1 MLTFE
6 KLEQLTKQIIDNTT
20 PEEVQNFL
28 DLDYEGKRLWTK
40 KKIISLEVQA

>member
-6 KLEQLTKQIIDNTT
+6 KLEQIAKQIIDNTT
-20 PEEVQNFL
+20 PDEAQNFL

-40 KKIISLEVQA
+40 NKIISLEAQS

>member
-1 MLTFE
+1 MLTFRE
-6 KLEQLTKQIIDNTT
+6 LEQLAKQIIDNTT

-28 DLDYEGKRLWTK
+28 DLDHEGERLWTK